1 MIFQTGHTE
10 EYIRTNFLETY
21 MDNLGILRWQSNN
34 QIPFDDMLADFKII
48 NDPSLKNPL
57 NSHVF
62 FDKEKLTNVFEQK
75 IIQIQSL
82 IMPR

>member
-34 QIPFDDMLADFKII
+34 QIPFDDMLADFKTLELIDE
-48 NDPSLKNPL
+48 NVQLGSNLL
-57 NSHVF
+57 REQETEQFWEEF
-62 FDKEKLTNVFEQK
+62 FKQHNREDYYE
-75 IIQIQSL
+75 
-82 IMPR
+82 